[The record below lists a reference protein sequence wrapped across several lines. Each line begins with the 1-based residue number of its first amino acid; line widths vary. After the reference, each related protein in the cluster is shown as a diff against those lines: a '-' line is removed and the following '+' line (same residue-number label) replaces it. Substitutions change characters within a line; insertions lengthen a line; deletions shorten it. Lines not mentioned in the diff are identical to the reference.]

1 MVNYSY
7 VQNKMA
13 LQPYEVWVKKADGVT
28 DTQINDEIIK
38 KDLDITFI
46 EYADQELVKMK
57 NDAMIQGERHTSLIQ
72 HVLISLLRF

>member
-1 MVNYSY
+1 MFRTKWRSAVRSLD
-7 VQNKMA
+7 Q
-13 LQPYEVWVKKADGVT
+13 KADGVT

-57 NDAMIQGERHTSLIQ
+57 NDAMIQGMNGMLSLD
-72 HVLISLLRF
+72 S